1 MILKIAILSCCLVTA
16 SQNAIAGNIPAIA
29 YTFKNV
35 ALSTIELMTT
45 IPSLF
50 VMLAILLNGFL
61 AKRMNHKT
69 SLLIGLLMIH
79 SFC

>member
-1 MILKIAILSCCLVTA
+1 MNKKMILKIAILSCCLVTA

-45 IPSLF
+45 IPF
-50 VMLAILLNGFL
+50 VICNACYFIKWFFSKKNE
-61 AKRMNHKT
+61 
-69 SLLIGLLMIH
+69 S
-79 SFC
+79 